1 MVKKRFKKKKKPITP
16 HKSFRRTYRE
26 DYVRETKTPG
36 ILHHTVQSFGM
47 IFKNWKLFLP
57 FIVIIVISNV
67 LFVGLMSES
76 NYVQFQDILDQTSAQ
91 VAGKDIGN
99 TAKAALLLISTVT
112 TGGLSGEAS
121 EASVVFGVLLFLT
134 IWLVTIFLVRHI
146 MAGHKVKLRDG
157 LYNAMTPLFS
167 TLLVFLVVLIQC
179 IPILVFVIAY
189 SAALQTD
196 FLSMPFYAFLFW
208 MFAMVMFI
216 ITIYLVSSSLIA
228 LIAVSAPGM
237 YPMRA
242 LRTASELM
250 IGRRVKF
257 IIRLIALV
265 LIMCV
270 VWVVVML
277 PLILFDMWMKTFEW
291 TSGIPFVP
299 VCLSV
304 MTVFTCIYITV
315 YLYKYYRY
323 MLDN

>member
-1 MVKKRFKKKKKPITP
+1 MK
-16 HKSFRRTYRE
+16 
-26 DYVRETKTPG
+26 ETKAPG
-36 ILHHTVQSFGM
+36 ILHHAMQSFGM

-57 FIVIIVISNV
+57 FVVIIVVLNV
-67 LFVGLMSES
+67 IFVGLMSES

-99 TAKAALLLISTVT
+99 AGKAALLLISTVT

-121 EASVVFGVLLFLT
+121 EASVVFGVILFLT
-134 IWLVTIFLVRHI
+134 IWLVTIFLVRHL
-146 MAGHKVKLRDG
+146 MAGHKVNLIYG
-157 LYNAMTPLFS
+157 FYNAMTTLYS
-167 TLLVFLVVLIQC
+167 TLLVFLVVVIQC
-179 IPILVFVIAY
+179 IPIFVFIIAY

-208 MFAMVMFI
+208 MFALVMFTI
-216 ITIYLVSSSLIA
+216 SIYLLSSSLVA
-228 LIAVSAPGM
+228 LIAVSAPGL

-250 IGRRVKF
+250 MGRRVKF
-257 IIRLIALV
+257 IIRLIAGV
-265 LIMCV
+265 LILCV
-270 VWVVVML
+270 VWVVVMM

-291 TSGIPFVP
+291 TAGIPFVP
-299 VCLSV
+299 ICLSV
-304 MTVFTCIYITV
+304 MMVFTCIYITV

>member
-1 MVKKRFKKKKKPITP
+1 MAKKHSKKKKISP
-16 HKSFRRTYRE
+16 HKSFKRTYRE
-26 DYVRETKTPG
+26 DYVKETKAPG
-36 ILHHTVQSFGM
+36 ILQHMMQSFGV

-57 FIVIIVISNV
+57 FIIIIVVMNV

-91 VAGKDIGN
+91 ISGKDIGSA
-99 TAKAALLLISTVT
+99 AKAGLILISTIS

-121 EASVVFGVLLFLT
+121 ESSVVIGTLLFLT
-134 IWLVTIFLVRHI
+134 IWLVTIFLLRHL

-157 LYNAMTPLFS
+157 LYNAMTPLIS
-167 TLLVFLVVLIQC
+167 TLLVLLVVIIQC
-179 IPILVFVIAY
+179 IPIFIFIITY

-196 FLSMPFYAFLFW
+196 FLAMPFYAFLFW
-208 MFAMVMFI
+208 MFALLMI
-216 ITIYLVSSSLIA
+216 LLSGYLLSSSLIA

-250 IGRRVKF
+250 MGRRVKF
-257 IIRLIALV
+257 VLRIIALIIMLCIMWV
-265 LIMCV
+265 VIMMPLIM
-270 VWVVVML
+270 
-277 PLILFDMWMKTFEW
+277 FDMWMKTFEW

-299 VCLSV
+299 ICLSI
-304 MTVFTCIYITV
+304 MTVFTCIYVTV